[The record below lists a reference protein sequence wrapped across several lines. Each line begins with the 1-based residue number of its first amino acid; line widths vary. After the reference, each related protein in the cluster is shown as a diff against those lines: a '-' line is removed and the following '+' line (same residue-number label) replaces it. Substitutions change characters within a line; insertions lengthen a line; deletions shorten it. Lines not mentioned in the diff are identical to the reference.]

1 MAIDLE
7 KMKQKLENAENG
19 FSGNNN
25 EESDLWSPEE
35 DSGINFV
42 RFLPDDEGDPFK
54 ELHFHYLRDL
64 GGGTHLC
71 EKNNGFAKTCP
82 ICDFATDV
90 WHSANG
96 DKTLENFAKTL
107 FVKQRYFSNVY
118 IRNNENLKKPVKLF
132 GYPMTVYKRLL
143 GFVFDP
149 EIGDFTNVKDS
160 YDIKVEKS
168 KGDNDY
174 YAKTSVD
181 AARSKSDLA
190 ETKKEIEEILDQRLD
205 PFEIYTRSTMEE
217 IQKDLAKISFSEE
230 ADAEGTEKYTKKD
243 DAEEAPVDLDAAFEK
258 LTS

>member
-7 KMKQKLENAENG
+7 KMKQKLQNAENG
-19 FSGNNN
+19 FSDKN

-35 DSGINFV
+35 DSGINYV
-42 RFLPDDEGDPFK
+42 RFLPDDDGDPFK

-71 EKNNGFAKTCP
+71 EKNNGFAKSCP
-82 ICDFATDV
+82 ICDFATEV
-90 WHSANG
+90 WQGANG

-118 IRNNENLKKPVKLF
+118 IRDNEKLEKPVKLF

-143 GFVFDP
+143 GFVLDP
-149 EIGDFTNVKDS
+149 EIGDFTDVKNS

-168 KGDNDY
+168 KNDSDY
-174 YAKTSVD
+174 YAKTTVD

-190 ETKKEIEEILDQRLD
+190 GTKKEIAEILDQRLS
-205 PFEIYTRSTMEE
+205 PFDVYTRSTPEE
-217 IQKDLAKISFSEE
+217 IEKDLAKISFSED
-230 ADAEGTEKYTKKD
+230 ADTEGTEKYTKQGD
-243 DAEEAPVDLDAAFEK
+243 SEGTPVDLDAAFEK
-258 LTS
+258 LSS